1 MHAIIKL
8 DKLHPN
14 VWCGAVSVSP
24 ARTSLCGA
32 RNVSPPPNGGR
43 WQACG
48 AMFSLECNVQR
59 VVARLQNIW
68 NMHIF
73 SFTDGACTSRWR
85 PPWTLLPEHVVRGAA
100 LAHRVH
106 PRLDED
112 LLPVLRDPQRLVQS
126 VFVQRHLLPASPQ
139 QPPPSLVLTM
149 GLEVRGRPSA
159 ALSVTETVSFGFGFF
174 YVLKIKSSQKL
185 KNGSKQNR

>member
-1 MHAIIKL
+1 
-8 DKLHPN
+8 
-14 VWCGAVSVSP
+14 
-24 ARTSLCGA
+24 
-32 RNVSPPPNGGR
+32 
-43 WQACG
+43 
-48 AMFSLECNVQR
+48 
-59 VVARLQNIW
+59 
-68 NMHIF
+68 MHIF

-126 VFVQRHLLPASPQ
+126 VFVERHLLPASPQ
-139 QPPPSLVLTM
+139 QPPPSLVM

-159 ALSVTETVSFGFGFF
+159 ALSVTETVSFGFEF
-174 YVLKIKSSQKL
+174 
-185 KNGSKQNR
+185 

>member
-1 MHAIIKL
+1 MTIIKL

-48 AMFSLECNVQR
+48 AMFSLECSVQR
-59 VVARLQNIW
+59 VVAWLQNIW

-73 SFTDGACTSRWR
+73 SFTDGACTSFWR

-112 LLPVLRDPQRLVQS
+112 LLHVLRDPQRLVQS
-126 VFVQRHLLPASPQ
+126 VHMERHLLPAAPQ
-139 QPPPSLVLTM
+139 QPPPSLVLTV

-174 YVLKIKSSQKL
+174 
-185 KNGSKQNR
+185 

>member
-1 MHAIIKL
+1 MPKNLVSRVRVPEGEPL
-8 DKLHPN
+8 DE
-14 VWCGAVSVSP
+14 VGADRGGVLVEQSAVLR
-24 ARTSLCGA
+24 AGA
-32 RNVSPPPNGGR
+32 NQGHV
-43 WQACG
+43 
-48 AMFSLECNVQR
+48 
-59 VVARLQNIW
+59 
-68 NMHIF
+68 
-73 SFTDGACTSRWR
+73 
-85 PPWTLLPEHVVRGAA
+85 LPEHVVRGAA

-126 VFVQRHLLPASPQ
+126 VFVERHLLPASPQ